1 MLILYSKSMI
11 LSVESYEGSYT
22 KKYQDQDPCSF
33 PYKVV
38 CIDDR
43 FTKPIAVFR
52 GENAAYEFIKAI
64 LKKCKYCKKVMK
76 KHFNQNLI
84 MSEEEEHLFQQ
95 INSCY
100 ICEKLIDNDDGKVR
114 DHCHI
119 TDKFRG
125 AADWSCNINLRLT
138 KEVPIIFHNLRG
150 YNSHLTFCKLD
161 KFDVKISVIPNEL
174 EKYTAFFW
182 KKTQSLLTVW
192 NLWILDLI
200 NLLKTCQLNILST

>member
-1 MLILYSKSMI
+1 
-11 LSVESYEGSYT
+11 
-22 KKYQDQDPCSF
+22 
-33 PYKVV
+33 
-38 CIDDR
+38 
-43 FTKPIAVFR
+43 
-52 GENAAYEFIKAI
+52 
-64 LKKCKYCKKVMK
+64 
-76 KHFNQNLI
+76 

-174 EKYTAFFW
+174 EKYMAFFW